1 MHTMRKFIEADSE
14 DRTAAGSV
22 EEWLDDNH
30 LARFVVGVVNE
41 LNLSSITT
49 QFGKRGRSAYSPQMM
64 VSLLFYSYA
73 SGTYSSR
80 KIERQTYDSIPVRY
94 ICGNHHPDHDTIANF
109 RKRFFPNLA
118 DLFVQILLYAQELGF
133 GKVGQV
139 NIDGTKLAANA
150 SKHSAMSLQRIIA
163 LMAKYEEES
172 KRLLELANQADN
184 TPAGL
189 DIPAELSRR
198 EEMQSQLA
206 HAKEVIEQRQRE
218 VYEHKKAE
226 YDAKMERRRIKEELT
241 GKKPGGKVPT
251 APVET
256 ANPKSQYNFTD
267 PESRIMKTKDGY
279 GQCFNA
285 QAAVTNDMLIVG
297 ATLSN
302 HPLDVLQLESVL
314 DTIPT
319 QAGKVECVAADTGY
333 YSLANSKACLD
344 RGIEP
349 YLATG
354 RLTHRN
360 WLNEQLDPE
369 NGDVAP
375 LNADGLPLREM
386 TDKELMGQ
394 KLRTAEGKQIYGQR
408 KMTSEPAFGI
418 IKEQMNFRRFSCRG
432 LSLAAAEWLFVSAAY
447 NIKRLYGLTKAR
459 ANNAPLNVEEA
470 GKEENATVL
479 RQNALDRLCGVW
491 CSLVTEPSAP
501 VLHTAGTGQMSFS
514 PTGC

>member
-1 MHTMRKFIEADSE
+1 MRKFIEADANNRS
-14 DRTAAGSV
+14 AAGSV

-30 LARFVVGVVNE
+30 LARFVVEVVNQ
-41 LNLSSITT
+41 LDLSTIIA
-49 QFGKRGRSAYSPQMM
+49 QFGNRGGSPYSPSMM

-94 ICGNHHPDHDTIANF
+94 ICGNNHPDHDTIANF
-109 RKRFFPNLA
+109 RKRFFLDLA
-118 DLFVQILLYAQELGF
+118 NLFVQILLYAQELGF
-133 GKVGQV
+133 GHVGQV
-139 NIDGTKLAANA
+139 NIDGTKIAANA

-184 TPAGL
+184 RPTGL

-198 EEMQSQLA
+198 EEMQLKLA
-206 HAKEVIEQRQRE
+206 HAKAVIEERQRQA
-218 VYEHKKAE
+218 YEHKKAE
-226 YDAKMERRRIKEELT
+226 YDTKMEQRRAKEELT
-241 GKKPGGKVPT
+241 GRKAGGKVPA
-251 APVET
+251 APVEEL
-256 ANPKSQYNFTD
+256 NPKAQFNFTD

-297 ATLSN
+297 ASLSN
-302 HPLDVLQLESVL
+302 HPLDVLQLETVL
-314 DTIPT
+314 DAIPR
-319 QAGKVECVAADTGY
+319 QAGQIECLAADTGY
-333 YSLANSKACLD
+333 YSLTNSMACLN

-354 RLTHRN
+354 RLPHRN
-360 WLNEQLDPE
+360 WLNEQLEPANE
-369 NGDVAP
+369 QAAAP
-375 LNADGLPLREM
+375 DAKERPLREM
-386 TDKELMGQ
+386 TAKELMGQ
-394 KLRTAEGKQIYGQR
+394 KLRTAQGQQIYGQR

-432 LSLAAAEWLFVSAAY
+432 LSLAGAEWLFVTAAY
-447 NIKRLYGLTKAR
+447 NIKRLYGLTMAGTTLATLKAQKTENEVNSAILLQKTFVRLYR
-459 ANNAPLNVEEA
+459 A
-470 GKEENATVL
+470 
-479 RQNALDRLCGVW
+479 W
-491 CSLVTEPSAP
+491 CSLASQTFVNK
-501 VLHTAGTGQMSFS
+501 LHVAGWGQTPFS